1 MKEMSLFD
9 KISEHIT
16 HTVIEMSL
24 FEKINQHI
32 AHTASSPADAQ
43 NWFGH
48 VVTQV
53 QKNNIYS
60 YENQSQMACHT
71 C

>member
-1 MKEMSLFD
+1 M
-9 KISEHIT
+9 
-16 HTVIEMSL
+16 IEMSL